1 MMKSKAP
8 RKPTIL
14 IHKTDSL
21 DYKNLELL
29 AKCID
34 GQGMIESRRRTG
46 LNTKRQRE
54 LKAAIKRARHM
65 SLLPFVG

>member
-1 MMKSKAP
+1 MKSKAP
-8 RKPTIL
+8 RKASIL
-14 IHKTDSL
+14 IHKTDDL

-29 AKCID
+29 SRCID
-34 GQGMIESRRRTG
+34 GQGKIEGRRRTG

>member
-1 MMKSKAP
+1 MKPKAP
-8 RKPTIL
+8 RKPSIL
-14 IHKTDSL
+14 IHKTDDL

-29 AKCID
+29 ARCID
-34 GQGMIESRRRTG
+34 SQGKIESRRRTG